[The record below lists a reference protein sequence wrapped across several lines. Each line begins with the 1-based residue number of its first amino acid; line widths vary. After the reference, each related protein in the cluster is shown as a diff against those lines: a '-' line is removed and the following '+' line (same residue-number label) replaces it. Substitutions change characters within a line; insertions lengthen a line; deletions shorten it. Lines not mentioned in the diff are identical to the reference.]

1 VLPVSDSDTDDAAGE
16 VGRALAEDD
25 ADGVADDDEAGVD
38 DVDDDGELLHA
49 AMVIAATPASTG
61 RASRLARL

>member
-38 DVDDDGELLHA
+38 DVDDGELLHA